1 MSRQFVIQGI
11 EFRPLMWWGKKSKV
25 KVKQLRIEYDM
36 KSQTAMVGGVF
47 ALAPSYQW
55 MWKWKKDAG
64 RQRWRRRWKKRI
76 NLKSVFIEKYITEA
90 LRDAVCHFN
99 CCSSYLRCPQMKYV
113 QTDVGGPAAHTNY
126 SRHVY
131 YPQCDFIILFFFCSA
146 RSNMDLRM
154 PGFSS
159 LLECGHVKIN
169 GILLQNILAREHAVH
184 AGCRTHNKK
193 PKYIRIIDWIGK
205 ALRIFLL
212 SQGRRSKTRSNG
224 LLL

>member
-36 KSQTAMVGGVF
+36 KSQTAMVGVCLLWLPHTSGCG
-47 ALAPSYQW
+47 SG
-55 MWKWKKDAG
+55 KKDAG

-131 YPQCDFIILFFFCSA
+131 YPQCDFIILFFFVF
-146 RSNMDLRM
+146 RQIEH
-154 PGFSS
+154 GF
-159 LLECGHVKIN
+159 EN
-169 GILLQNILAREHAVH
+169 A
-184 AGCRTHNKK
+184 
-193 PKYIRIIDWIGK
+193 
-205 ALRIFLL
+205 RIFITARMRTRKNQWNFASEYL
-212 SQGRRSKTRSNG
+212 SERACCACWLSNA
-224 LLL
+224 